1 MAGNYSVLKAA
12 IEDNIK
18 QNGMNAITGPVL
30 QSALLAMINSLGA
43 NYQFAGVAVLTP
55 TPTQPGTPD
64 QNVYYIA
71 SEPGTYSNF
80 DGLVVADGEV
90 AVFKWNGSWSK
101 QTTGAA
107 TAAALAELDGD
118 VVKDVK
124 ISEETTGVSDYLVDK
139 DGRILAYIQRNGEI
153 VPILDNY
160 KSREVRAELQRI
172 FDELSYVSSN
182 IPGDGPVIKYLVDA
196 NGTII
201 GEIDN
206 KGGISLTAKFSA
218 ANEERY
224 AMGATGEIVKAI
236 TDAQNSVLAFIDKNG
251 RVHIPQL
258 SVDDIEVSGGGID
271 SIPAFLFPLIGM
283 VASGTPNRKFVND
296 KTFALLKSSPGQ
308 YNKQGSPVPAE
319 PCITLYDDDAI
330 DNQLPTSRIPGATP
344 ETRPTSQVL
353 GGYASVLFPL
363 VHAFNKKYGSQ
374 IKGKVTCFTAA
385 EGQRIGL
392 TPLYTD
398 TDDFDGTLNNNG
410 QVLKR
415 LIETGEW
422 EAVCHS
428 MTARYDNEN
437 YLVDGLDSAF
447 ADEVLANG
455 NWAGEYRYNTTT
467 CYDLAT
473 GKNYQIKQD
482 KSGWTELP
490 ARYAKPYCAV
500 SRATNAQIVINPTYS
515 VMYQV
520 DTWFKRAD
528 IAGLPYSMK
537 PDGKRVYANW
547 GSSHSVW
554 HINENFKWADCGF
567 GGSAET
573 NPVPFDTVVHRF
585 SWEPEVAQNPG
596 AIFAGYTGDFNLYTE
611 AEFERLKS
619 MIDACVSGKGWSFL
633 GSHANT
639 APCWNQ
645 YLPGLLEFVPEGE
658 TEPVNLYDTQ
668 QVGDRLNYYD
678 PDYPDEWTVPLQ
690 YDELQDII
698 GENTHD
704 YLNVPPARLG
714 ISSWGEWYPR
724 PGTGLAMLWDAML
737 YAISK
742 GVHFVTV
749 EDGFNKM
756 GNLFTLGYKG
766 PLFTQDTK
774 LGNIPE
780 ENKSHLII
788 GADGS
793 IDYSSNN

>member
-1 MAGNYSVLKAA
+1 MAAYDNLRAVIAANVYQNNNNEVTADMVKAA
-12 IEDNIK
+12 ME
-18 QNGMNAITGPVL
+18 
-30 QSALLAMINSLGA
+30 AMVASLGA
-43 NYQFAGVAVLTP
+43 EFQFGGVADP
-55 TPTQPGTPD
+55 DDNPGTPD
-64 QNVYYIA
+64 YKVAYLA
-71 SEPGTYSNF
+71 STPGTYTNF
-80 DGLVVADGEV
+80 GGKILAEGEV
-90 AVFKWNGSWSK
+90 AILLWNGSAWSK
-101 QTTGAA
+101 KETDIA
-107 TAAALAELDGD
+107 TSSALAELDGE

-124 ISEETTGVSDYLVDK
+124 ISDAISAIADYLVDK
-139 DGRILAYIQRNGEI
+139 DGRILAYIQSNGEI

-160 KSREVRAELQRI
+160 KSREIRAELRNI
-172 FDELSYVSSN
+172 VDSLSYVSSI
-182 IPGDGPVIKYLVDA
+182 IPGSGPIIKYLVDI

-201 GEIDN
+201 GTIDN
-206 KGGISLTAKFSA
+206 KGGILVTAAFTA
-218 ANEERY
+218 ANEEHY
-224 AMGATGEIVKAI
+224 AMGASGEIVKAI
-236 TDAQNSVLAFIDKNG
+236 TDARNSLLAYIDKDG
-251 RVHIPQL
+251 RVHIPHL
-258 SVDDIEVSGGGID
+258 ATDDLQISGGGLD
-271 SIPAFLFPLIGM
+271 SVPAFLFPLIGM

-330 DNQLPTSRIPGATP
+330 DYQLPTSRIPGATP

-363 VHAFNKKYGSQ
+363 IHAFNKKYGAQ
-374 IKGKVTCFTAA
+374 IKGKITVFTAA

-392 TPLYTD
+392 TPLYTA
-398 TDDFDGTLNNNG
+398 TDDFDGSLNNNG

-428 MTARYDNEN
+428 MTARYDERN
-437 YLVDGLDSAF
+437 YLVDGLDSSF

-455 NWAGEYRYNTTT
+455 NWAGEYRHDTTT
-467 CYDLAT
+467 CYDIAT

-515 VMYQV
+515 VKYQV
-520 DTWFKRAD
+520 DAWFKRAD

-567 GGSAET
+567 GGTADT
-573 NPVPFDTVVHRF
+573 NPIPFDTVAHRF
-585 SWEPEVAQNPG
+585 SWEPKVSENPG
-596 AIFAGYTGDFNLYTE
+596 AVFAGYTGDFNLYTE
-611 AEFERLKS
+611 AEYERMKS
-619 MIDACVSGKGWSFL
+619 MIDACVSGRGWSVI

-639 APCWNQ
+639 APCANM
-645 YLPGLLEFVPEGE
+645 YLPELLAFVPSGAS
-658 TEPVNLYDTQ
+658 EPINLYDTQ
-668 QVGDRLNYYD
+668 RVGDRLNYYD
-678 PDYPDEWTVPLQ
+678 PNYPEEWTIPLN

-698 GENTHD
+698 GDNVHD
-704 YLNVPPARLG
+704 YLNTPPARLN
-714 ISSWGEWYPR
+714 ISSWDEWYPR
-724 PGTGLAMLWDAML
+724 PGTGLALLWDSL
-737 YAISK
+737 RYAISR
-742 GVHFVTV
+742 GVRFITAA
-749 EDGFNKM
+749 DGFEKK

-766 PLFTQDTK
+766 PLFAQDAK